1 MSFDAILFDF
11 DGVLVDSEPLHY
23 DCWRDIL
30 IPYGFHL
37 SWEDYE
43 KNCIGVSDKAMIQSL
58 CRIAGRDEL
67 FEPVWADYPRKKAMF
82 RERIAQNVPM
92 PEATRDLLL
101 SLEGYRLA
109 VVSSSG
115 RLEIEPA
122 LEAVGVRHAFETI
135 VTGDDVTRLKPAPE
149 PYVTAAARL
158 GVRRPLVVED
168 SEAGIAAGLAAG
180 FEVVRIPSAA
190 NTANLVRSMLD
201 RT

>member
-23 DCWRDIL
+23 DCWRDVL

-43 KNCIGVSDKAMIQSL
+43 KNCIGVSDKAMIQAL
-58 CRIAGRDEL
+58 CRLAGRDEL

-82 RERIAQNVPM
+82 RERIAGNVPM
-92 PEATRDLLL
+92 PQATRELIL
-101 SLEGYRLA
+101 SLDRYRLA

-115 RLEIEPA
+115 RLEIEPV
-122 LEAVGVRHAFETI
+122 LETVGIRHAFETI
-135 VTGDDVTRLKPAPE
+135 VTGEDVTRLKPAPE
-149 PYVTAAARL
+149 PYLTAAARL
-158 GVRRPLVVED
+158 GCTRPLVVED
-168 SEAGIAAGLAAG
+168 SEAGVAAGLAAG

-190 NTANLVRSMLD
+190 DTANLVRSMLD

>member
-23 DCWRDIL
+23 DCWRDVL

-43 KNCIGVSDKAMIQSL
+43 KNCIGISDKAMIQSM

-67 FEPVWADYPRKKAMF
+67 FDPVWADYPRKKAMF
-82 RERIAQNVPM
+82 RERIAKSVPM
-92 PEATRDLLL
+92 PESTRELLL

-115 RLEIEPA
+115 RLEIEPT
-122 LEAVGVRHAFETI
+122 LEAVGVRHTFETI
-135 VTGDDVTRLKPAPE
+135 VTGEDVVRLKPSPE
-149 PYVTAAARL
+149 PYLTAAARL
-158 GVRRPLVVED
+158 GCARPLVVED

>member
-23 DCWRDIL
+23 DCWRDVL
-30 IPYGFHL
+30 IPYDFYL

-67 FEPVWADYPRKKAMF
+67 FDPVWADYPRKKAMF
-82 RERIAQNVPM
+82 RERIAQSVPM

-122 LEAVGVRHAFETI
+122 LEAVGVRHTFETI
-135 VTGDDVTRLKPAPE
+135 VTGEDVTRLKPAPE
-149 PYVTAAARL
+149 PYLTAAARL
-158 GVRRPLVVED
+158 GVSRPLVVED